1 MKTKF
6 SFIPYILTFI
16 MVTSMVAC
24 ATYLDEPE
32 IIFPEITALTIGCW
46 LAPQQIWKTSSI
58 RFIALIL
65 IYSLLGVIMVKYI
78 ELPLYIKIISAF
90 FMSLVGLHLSHTTF
104 SPLIS
109 ACILPIMMGTES
121 WIYPIAAT
129 TMACLVICIQKILEH
144 QHYIK
149 KRIYHSSKVEKDSLF
164 LGIKRLIVVALLLA
178 LALYIDYPL
187 LIAPP
192 LIVAFIELSGP
203 HIHLKK
209 KIPQLFLSTVTMAC
223 IGAYAK
229 YFLIIKFGFST
240 ILTVAIV
247 TSLLL
252 LLIILTRITFPPM
265 GAITIL
271 PFIIDVELLPIY
283 PLLIGVG
290 FIILSLF
297 ALIISYQRTPLEKKV
312 FKSHELHKT

>member
-6 SFIPYILTFI
+6 SFIPYILTLI

-24 ATYLDEPE
+24 ATSLDEPE

-46 LAPQQIWKTSSI
+46 LAPQQIWKTSPI

-129 TMACLVICIQKILEH
+129 TMACFVTWIQKVLEH

-149 KRIYHSSKVEKDSLF
+149 KRVYHSSQVEKDSLF
-164 LGIKRLIVVALLLA
+164 LGIKRLIIVALLLA
-178 LALYIDYPL
+178 LALYIGYPL

-192 LIVAFIELSGP
+192 LIVAFVELSGP

-209 KIPQLFLSTVTMAC
+209 QIPQLFLSTVFMAC
-223 IGAYAK
+223 IGAYAR
-229 YFLIIKFGFST
+229 YFFIIKFGFST
-240 ILTVAIV
+240 ILTVAMV
-247 TSLLL
+247 TCILL
-252 LLIILTRITFPPM
+252 LLILLTHIAFPPM

-271 PFIIDVELLPIY
+271 PFIIDAELLPIY
-283 PLLIGVG
+283 PLLIGTG

-297 ALIISYQRTPLEKKV
+297 ALIISYQRKPHKKES
-312 FKSHELHKT
+312 F